1 MKTTPRLLRV
11 VLVLLF
17 FAGYIS
23 TSFSQQLT
31 NCDYHRPHE
40 ADQWRFGDNAGIDFN
55 NLDSPAV
62 VNGNFFGDYTKYA
75 PGGVS
80 AISDKDGNLLMYC
93 NGFNIWNSGSYIM
106 NNGDDLK
113 GNNGSTMTSL
123 IVPAP
128 GSSNKYYVFT
138 IDMYFPGFFED
149 GIRYNMV
156 DFTDNNNGVVTTKN
170 KILLN
175 ENTQKIAAIKHSNG
189 KDYWIVTHGFG
200 SNKGDKF
207 YVYLLSDTL
216 NTTPVISKVG
226 RMETYIDN
234 DYTTFNNEA
243 GYMVA
248 SSDGSMLAQVVNFDG
263 FVELFDFDNATG
275 KISNPTNSTPGSIK
289 GPYGVAF
296 SPGGSKLYVSTSPLD
311 NSTNFIY
318 QFDLTQ
324 ANPLD
329 NPFTVTS
336 MDVTASNQFLF
347 GALQLAPSGKIYV
360 SKFIKGLPESNKY
373 PGLGVINNPNRPSEE
388 CNYSTLQQEFDLG
401 NGNSYSGLPAF
412 PNDFLNIPHFYSYHW
427 CHHDTTEFVI
437 RNTSNISNA
446 LWNFSTADP
455 AGEELGD
462 MLHPKYIFSEPGSYN
477 IDLTEEFNG
486 NQYVSHNS
494 VIIHPL
500 PDVKLSTSDTVYILP
515 NSSLKLDAGEYDYYY
530 WQPTGTTDRF
540 LNVTDEGM
548 YSVTVVDTNCC
559 KNADTI
565 YVKYANLY
573 FPNAFKPTSNY
584 DINRKFVVSGPTQ
597 SIAKYQLRVFDRWGK
612 MLFFTENAE
621 EGWDGT
627 CNGQEMPGGVY
638 VWNAVMESFA
648 SDVAEAIT
656 LKQSGTVVLLR

>member
-31 NCDYHRPHE
+31 NCDYHRPHQ
-40 ADQWRFGDNAGIDFN
+40 ADQWRFGDDAGIDFT

-62 VNGNFFGDYTKYA
+62 INGNFFGDYTEFA

-93 NGFNIWNSGSYIM
+93 NGFKIWNKGSFTM
-106 NNGDDLK
+106 NNGDGLK
-113 GNNGSTMTSL
+113 GNNGSSMTSL

-128 GSSNKYYVFT
+128 DNSNQYYVFT
-138 IDMYFPGFFED
+138 VDMYFPGFFEE
-149 GIRYNMV
+149 GIRYNIV

-175 ENTQKIAAIKHSNG
+175 ENTQKIAAVKHSNG

-226 RMETYIDN
+226 RMEDYIDN
-234 DYTTFNNEA
+234 DYPTFNNEA
-243 GYMVA
+243 GYLVA
-248 SSDGSMLAQVVNFDG
+248 SSDGSMLVQVVNYDG
-263 FVELFDFDNATG
+263 YVELFDFDNATG
-275 KISNPTNSTPGSIK
+275 KISNASNSNPGTIK
-289 GPYGVAF
+289 GPYGIAF
-296 SPGGSKLYVSTSPLD
+296 SADGSKLYVTTSPLD
-311 NSTNFIY
+311 NSTNYIY

-324 ANPLD
+324 TNPLD
-329 NPFTVTS
+329 NPFTVAS
-336 MDVTASNQFLF
+336 MDVTASEQVLF
-347 GALQLAPSGKIYV
+347 GALQLAPNGKIYV
-360 SKFIKGLPESNKY
+360 SKFIKGLPDSNKY
-373 PGLGVINNPNRPSEE
+373 PGLGVINNPDRPGAE
-388 CNYSTLQQEFDLG
+388 CNYSTQQQEFDLG

-446 LWNFSTADP
+446 LWNFSTVDP
-455 AGEELGD
+455 AGEELGN
-462 MLHPKYIFSEPGSYN
+462 MLNPKYIFSEPGSYN
-477 IDLTEEFNG
+477 IELTEEFNG
-486 NQYVSHNS
+486 NQYVYHNS

-530 WQPTGTTDRF
+530 WEPTGTTDRF

-565 YVKYANLY
+565 YVKYDNLY
-573 FPNAFKPTSNY
+573 FPTAFKPTSNY
-584 DINRKFVVSGPTQ
+584 DINRKFIVSGPTQ

-612 MLFFTENAE
+612 MLFITKNPE

-627 CNGQEMPGGVY
+627 YNGQEMPGGVY
-638 VWNAVMESFA
+638 VWSAVMESFA
-648 SDVAEAIT
+648 SDVAEAVT
-656 LKQSGTVVLLR
+656 LKQSGTLVLLR